1 MSELLRGFLDN
12 ESTFGK
18 LMTRIGI
25 VIAANLM
32 FLLFSLPVV
41 TVGASFVALYHVM
54 LKTLRGDGV
63 INPFKQFWIGFK
75 SNFRQATIWWLIV
88 LALSAVGFMD
98 VMFCRQMGGIL
109 QYFLYAV
116 YALGII
122 LLIITL
128 YLFPTMAAFADTIPH
143 LIRNA
148 VYFAAQKPFRLLVIL
163 FFNVFPLYLTYTDA
177 QMQPL
182 YAFLWCMFGFGAIA
196 LLGAT
201 LLLPDFIPYL
211 PAVDS
216 CGDFILDPEEEE
228 RWADAPKGNVQTE
241 AEILEDMKRLGM

>member
-1 MSELLRGFLDN
+1 
-12 ESTFGK
+12 
-18 LMTRIGI
+18 MTRIGI

-32 FLLFSLPVV
+32 FILFSLPVV
-41 TVGASFVALYHVM
+41 TTGASFVALYHVM

-75 SNFRQATIWWLIV
+75 SNFRQATIWWLLV
-88 LALSAVGFMD
+88 LVLSAVGFMD

-109 QYFLYAV
+109 QYFLYAI

-122 LLIITL
+122 LLIVTL

-148 VYFAAQKPFRLLVIL
+148 IYFAVQKPFRLLVIL

-182 YAFLWCMFGFGAIA
+182 YAFLWCMFGFAAIA

-211 PAVDS
+211 PRVDA
-216 CGDFILDPEEEE
+216 CGDFILDEEEEE
-228 RWADAPKGNVQTE
+228 RWADAPAGNVQSE